1 MAISKAKRT
10 LGVDGNW
17 VLHRAFHTQNYE
29 AQDPGAIIMR
39 NFVSMV
45 SKDAILAKA
54 NHVLV
59 AFDGAR
65 IFRHQLVS
73 DYKANR
79 PVSDDGRSPYDY
91 LDGLLTYLGECGIPY
106 RQHHKYEGD
115 DVLCTLSHVTDGKL
129 FVSTKD
135 KDTYQFVTPNVT
147 LIDSTA
153 KPEPRILKYDDIE
166 AKFGVPPELALD
178 LQTLTGDSMD
188 NVPQL
193 VSRAAAIKGLQKW
206 GSLKKWLAG
215 DRAFRRSMHDQQEQL
230 RLNRKLVRLIPDVP
244 DVEASVPIWNK
255 SKEMCNAYIAWRD
268 FANPKSRGLF

>member
-1 MAISKAKRT
+1 MVTKEKRT

-54 NHVLV
+54 DHVLV

-65 IFRHQLVS
+65 IFRHKLVS

-106 RQHHKYEGD
+106 RQHHKYEAD

-135 KDTYQFVTPNVT
+135 KDAYQYMTPDVQ
-147 LIDSTA
+147 LIDGTV
-153 KPEPRILKYDDIE
+153 KPNPRILKYGDIE
-166 AKFGVPPELALD
+166 AKFGVPPEQALD
-178 LQTLTGDSMD
+178 LQTLIGDGMD
-188 NVPQL
+188 NVPEL
-193 VSRAAAIKGLQKW
+193 VSRAKAIKGLKKW

-215 DRAFRRSMHDQQEQL
+215 DPELRSSLRGKQEQL
-230 RLNRKLVRLIPDVP
+230 RLNRKLVRLVPDVP
-244 DVEASVPIWNK
+244 DVQASVPIWNK
-255 SKEMCNAYIAWRD
+255 SKDMCNAYIAWRN